1 MMLRIMLVLL
11 TVSNMFPAHG
21 ATAEP
26 FEDDSASMRTA
37 VDDTGYSSSG
47 EDMVAFPQPTAPP
60 RKSRSLHSQH
70 RIIDMEALAGAG
82 LAANPARSTAASASS
97 MESFSRV
104 NPTQLF
110 DRDKYLRDHVA
121 EMISDE
127 KRYKTASKV
136 CRWCNVSWLAA
147 GGMSTVASLVISAFG
162 TAEYLDPRL
171 SNVLNMVFGVA
182 SAGFLWGA
190 NQSKKASHEYH
201 EEMTG
206 IQKAL
211 GVPER
216 LTDPEID
223 LNLEAFKANATGR
236 QSEAPAAAATR

>member
-37 VDDTGYSSSG
+37 VDDAGYSDSG
-47 EDMVAFPQPTAPP
+47 EDLAAFPQLQST

-70 RIIDMEALAGAG
+70 RIIDMEALADAG

-110 DRDKYLRDHVA
+110 DRDKYLREHVA

-136 CRWCNVSWLAA
+136 CRWCNISWLAA
-147 GGMSTVASLVISAFG
+147 GGMSTVASLVVSAFG

-171 SNVLNMVFGVA
+171 SNVLNMVLSVA
-182 SAGFLWGA
+182 SGGFLWGA
-190 NQSKKASHEYH
+190 IQSKKASHEYH